1 MPGCRAIQRDQADV
15 MVFCFLVFNNTYKI
29 SVFFFFFSRNRVT
42 TPLLIDPNFSKLK
55 RKLNE
60 AYLAVVVFLS
70 SLPLSL
76 SLSMT

>member
-15 MVFCFLVFNNTYKI
+15 MVFSFLVFNNTYKI
-29 SVFFFFFSRNRVT
+29 SVLFFFSRNRVT

-60 AYLAVVVFLS
+60 PYLAVVVFLF
-70 SLPLSL
+70 SLPPSVDD
-76 SLSMT
+76 MT

>member
-15 MVFCFLVFNNTYKI
+15 MVLCFLVFNNTYKI
-29 SVFFFFFSRNRVT
+29 SGGGVSSSNRVT

-60 AYLAVVVFLS
+60 PYPAVVVFLF
-70 SLPLSL
+70 SLPLSVDD
-76 SLSMT
+76 MT